1 MLAFFI
7 GEYMTSR
14 LQKMQK
20 RHQLQV
26 PNGLSEATQYE
37 VLTGSQA
44 YGMKGASSDWDINGW
59 YFPDKDIQFPHLA
72 GHILGWDKTPELPK
86 PWQKHHV
93 QDPDRGIQYDFAMY
107 DISTYFRLLADG
119 NPNIT
124 DTLYTPQRC
133 VLFCTSIGQMVR
145 DRRKLFLSKQ
155 MYVKFRGYAMSQLSK
170 IRDKR
175 PSNDYRAELVEKC
188 GYDSKYGSHVC
199 RLMLEI
205 EQILSEGDLD
215 LERNSKFLIGIRE
228 GMLSL
233 DELNKWFEEKN
244 RSLET
249 IFANSKLREA
259 PDPAIKNL
267 LLDCMEAWWGD
278 LSLVVASEDKY
289 VRMVQQI
296 RKIVQ

>member
-1 MLAFFI
+1 
-7 GEYMTSR
+7 
-14 LQKMQK
+14 
-20 RHQLQV
+20 
-26 PNGLSEATQYE
+26 
-37 VLTGSQA
+37 
-44 YGMKGASSDWDINGW
+44 
-59 YFPDKDIQFPHLA
+59 
-72 GHILGWDKTPELPK
+72 
-86 PWQKHHV
+86 
-93 QDPDRGIQYDFAMY
+93 
-107 DISTYFRLLADG
+107 
-119 NPNIT
+119 
-124 DTLYTPQRC
+124 
-133 VLFCTSIGQMVR
+133 
-145 DRRKLFLSKQ
+145 
-155 MYVKFRGYAMSQLSK
+155 
-170 IRDKR
+170 
-175 PSNDYRAELVEKC
+175 
-188 GYDSKYGSHVC
+188 
-199 RLMLEI
+199 MLEI